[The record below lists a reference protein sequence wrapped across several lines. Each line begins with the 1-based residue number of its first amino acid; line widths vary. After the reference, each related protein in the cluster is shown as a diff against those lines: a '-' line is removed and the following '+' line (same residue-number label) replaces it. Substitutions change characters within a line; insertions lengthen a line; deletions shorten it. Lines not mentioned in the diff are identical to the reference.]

1 MPAATSDLAGAL
13 ADRMA
18 ETRRNQAAAADPA
31 ASVWVSANAGTGKTH
46 VLTMRMLRL
55 LLAGT
60 EPARILA
67 LTYTKAA
74 AAEMATRVA
83 SRLAEWVTASDDELR
98 QRLRELLDGEP
109 SAAETKRA
117 RQLFALVIETPGGL
131 KVQTIHAFCER
142 LLQRF
147 PLEAGV
153 PPGFEI
159 LDDHTRAALLE
170 EATNQV
176 LTEATTAA
184 PGSPLAE
191 ALATAIAFAAESNF
205 DTYLAEAL
213 RQRDWLQAAGD
224 DLRAHLTESLGQRE
238 WLEAAARLEH
248 DADLRLVETEKLY
261 RRVLGLAPDSS
272 FAATTEK
279 LANVLTKAQLMRL
292 RSVLAEGSRADAGAA
307 EQIAAALAAPGIT
320 GRIMALSKV
329 FLTGGG
335 ERRKSLITR
344 GLAAKYPDISDGL
357 ESAQELFVS
366 LYEERCKVQ
375 LMEATL
381 ALLRLGSGVMQ
392 RYSEVKA
399 RHAQLDFDDLV
410 ARAAN
415 LLRRS
420 GAVDWVLYKLDG
432 GLDHIL
438 VDEAQDTSPVQW
450 EVIAA
455 LADEF
460 FSGEGV
466 SEQPRTLFAVGDE
479 KQSIYSF
486 QGAAPKMFAAK
497 GEALGTRIERAG
509 LPWRPLPL
517 TLSFRSVEP
526 LLAAVDA
533 VFARPDR
540 TPGVGSSQV
549 RHVAHRAGHAGLVE
563 LWPTEKHEAAAST
576 EACSPLDETSATPAA
591 VRLANRIA
599 DTIAGWLRSGERLAS
614 EDRPVRAGDILVLVR
629 KRLPFAPAL
638 VSALKARGVPVAG
651 ADRLMLT
658 EQIAVQDLMAVGDVL
673 TLPQDDLALAAVL
686 KSPLFSLDDTDL
698 MALAHGREGS
708 LWEQLQVR
716 RQDGNSD
723 RLARAA
729 GTLQRWRAVAEREPP
744 FEFYASVLDREG
756 GRARM
761 LARLGTEAA
770 DAIDEFLNLALAHD
784 DGAPPSLQGFLCR
797 LRKGQ
802 REIKRDMEQGRD
814 EVRVMTVHGAKGLEA
829 PIVFLPDTC
838 STRSARQSN
847 SLLTLGGVELPGGL
861 PPPFLWPVKGTSK
874 VAEVRAAKALVDAAE
889 TEERNRLLYVALT
902 RARDRLYVAGFE
914 GAQRPSGNCWYNLI
928 REGLAGLLEEATDAE
943 GRAVWRMSID
953 QTIPP
958 APGRTRAEATADAGP
973 LPAWAHTPAPPE
985 PLITQPLIP
994 SRLAPLEGTVAAG
1007 GESGGTHRKRRHV
1020 DPAVLPPAQMAEDSR
1035 FVRGNLTHA
1044 LLEYLPAVPQRGWA
1058 AAAEVFLARHGTQ
1071 LTGKARREVAAE
1083 TLAILQ
1089 DPALA
1094 TLFGPD
1100 SRAEVPIAAEFADP
1114 DGTGPALRLTGKI
1127 DRLVK
1132 TSGSVLIL
1140 DYKTNRPPPDKPES
1154 VADAYLFQLAAY
1166 RLGVGRIFPDM
1177 KIEAAILWTD
1187 GPRLMKIPGDLLDS
1201 YQSRLWEQAPQ

>member
-1 MPAATSDLAGAL
+1 MPPAATRSLAAAL
-13 ADRMA
+13 V

-31 ASVWVSANAGTGKTH
+31 TSAWVSANAGTGKTH
-46 VLTMRMLRL
+46 VLTMRLLRL

-60 EPARILA
+60 EPTRILA

-83 SRLAEWVTASDDELR
+83 AQLADWVTAGDADLGRRLAE
-98 QRLRELLDGEP
+98 LLDREP
-109 SAAETKRA
+109 SAAELKRA

-159 LDDHTRAALLE
+159 LDDHTRVALLE

-184 PGSPLAE
+184 SGTPLAD
-191 ALATAIAFAAESNF
+191 ALATAIAFAAETNF

-213 RQRDWLQAAGD
+213 RE
-224 DLRAHLTESLGQRE
+224 RA
-238 WLEAAARLEH
+238 WLEAAVRLEE
-248 DADLRLVETEKLY
+248 DDGLRLTEAETLY
-261 RRVLGLAPDSS
+261 RRLLGLGPRAGLE
-272 FAATTEK
+272 ATSEE
-279 LANVLTKAQLMRL
+279 LAGALSKAQLMRL
-292 RSVLAEGSRADAGAA
+292 CAVLAEGSRSDQDASERIG
-307 EQIAAALAAPGIT
+307 EVLAAPNRA
-320 GRIMALSKV
+320 GRIAALSKV
-329 FLTGGG
+329 FLTGSG
-335 ERRKSLITR
+335 ERRKSLMTK
-344 GLAAKYPDISDGL
+344 GLAAKHQDAADML
-357 ESAQELFVS
+357 QAAQGRFVA
-366 LYEERCKVQ
+366 LHDERCRLQ

-381 ALLRLGSGVMQ
+381 ALMRLGHAVMQ

-410 ARAAN
+410 GRAAN
-415 LLRRS
+415 LLHAS
-420 GAVDWVLYKLDG
+420 GTVDWVLYKLDG

-450 EVIAA
+450 QVITA

-460 FSGEGV
+460 FSGAGARE
-466 SEQPRTLFAVGDE
+466 EPRTLFAVGDE

-497 GEALGTRIERAG
+497 GEALSARAERAG
-509 LPWRPLPL
+509 LPWRRVPL

-526 LLAAVDA
+526 LLTAVDA
-533 VFARPDR
+533 VFAQPDR
-540 TPGVGSSQV
+540 TPGVGSSPV
-549 RHVAHRAGHAGLVE
+549 GHIANRAGHAGLVE
-563 LWPTEKHEAAAST
+563 VWPTEKYEAPDPA
-576 EACSPLDETSATPAA
+576 EPWSPLLETAATPAV

-599 DTIAGWLRSGERLAS
+599 DTIAAWLQTGEMLAS
-614 EDRPVRAGDILVLVR
+614 ENRPVRAGDILVLVR
-629 KRLPFAPAL
+629 KRLPFAPTL
-638 VSALKARGVPVAG
+638 VSALKTRGVPVAG

-658 EQIAVQDLMAVGDVL
+658 EQIAAQDLMALGDAL
-673 TLPQDDLALAAVL
+673 TLPEDDLALAAVL
-686 KSPLFSLDDTDL
+686 KSPLFGLDDADL
-698 MALAHGREGS
+698 MVLAHEREGS
-708 LWEQLQVR
+708 LWERLQAGHGGAER
-716 RQDGNSD
+716 F
-723 RLARAA
+723 AHAA
-729 GTLQRWRAVAEREPP
+729 ATLRHWRSAAEREPP
-744 FEFYASVLDREG
+744 FEFYAGVLDREG

-770 DAIDEFLNLALAHD
+770 DTIDEFLNLALAHD

-797 LRKGQ
+797 LRQGR

-838 STRSARQSN
+838 STRSARQAN
-847 SLLTLGGVELPGGL
+847 SLLMIEGRELPSGL

-874 VAEVRAAKALVDAAE
+874 VPTVRAAKALIEEAE

-914 GAQRPSGNCWYNLI
+914 GSQAPPANCWYNLI
-928 REGLAGLLEEATDAE
+928 KEGLAGQLEEVTGPD
-943 GRAVWRMSID
+943 GRTVWQLRSL
-953 QTIPP
+953 QTVPP
-958 APGRTRAEATADAGP
+958 AAGKARVEATADAVS
-973 LPAWAHTPAPPE
+973 LPAWATTPAPPE

-994 SRLAPLEGTVAAG
+994 SRLAPLEAAAAAD
-1007 GESGGTHRKRRHV
+1007 EAAAASPKRRRHIE
-1020 DPAVLPPAQMAEDSR
+1020 PAVLSPSQLADDSR

-1044 LLEYLPAVPQRGWA
+1044 LLEHLPAVPQPGWA
-1058 AAAEVFLARHGTQ
+1058 AAAEAFLARHGAQ
-1071 LTGKARREVAAE
+1071 LTTRVRREIASE

-1089 DPALA
+1089 DEELA
-1094 TLFGPD
+1094 ALFGPD
-1100 SRAEVPIAAEFADP
+1100 SRAEVPIAAEFPHP

-1132 TSGSVLIL
+1132 TDASVLIL
-1140 DYKTNRPPPDKPES
+1140 DYKTNRPPPADPRS

-1166 RLGVGRIFPDM
+1166 RLGVSQIFPAM

-1187 GPRLMKIPGDLLDS
+1187 GPRLMKMPTDLLDT
-1201 YQSRLWEQAPQ
+1201 YQSRLWERA

>member
-1 MPAATSDLAGAL
+1 MPAATPSLAAAL
-13 ADRMA
+13 A

-31 ASVWVSANAGTGKTH
+31 ASAWVSANAGTGKTH

-83 SRLAEWVTASDDELR
+83 ARLAEWVTASDAELGKR
-98 QRLRELLDGEP
+98 VRELLDREP
-109 SAAETKRA
+109 SAAQMMRA

-191 ALATAIAFAAESNF
+191 ALATAIAFAAETNF

-213 RQRDWLQAAGD
+213 RQRDWLEAAAR
-224 DLRAHLTESLGQRE
+224 DLRAHLAETLEQRQ
-238 WLEAAARLEH
+238 WLEAAARLE
-248 DADLRLVETEKLY
+248 DDTGLRLTQTEKLY
-261 RRVLGLAPDSS
+261 RRALGLGPDASL
-272 FAATTEK
+272 AATTEK
-279 LANVLTKAQLMRL
+279 LAGVLTQAQLTYL
-292 RSVLAEGSRADAGAA
+292 RAILAEGSRTDAGAA
-307 EQIAAALAAPGIT
+307 EQIAAAQAAPGAA
-320 GRIMALSKV
+320 GRIAALSKV
-329 FLTGGG
+329 FLTSGG
-335 ERRKSLITR
+335 EPRKLVITK
-344 GLAAKYPDISDGL
+344 GLAAKYPDVADML
-357 ESAQELFVS
+357 QSAQARFAA
-366 LYEERCKVQ
+366 LYDERCKVQ
-375 LMEATL
+375 LMDATL
-381 ALLRLGSGVMQ
+381 ALVRLGNAVMQ

-415 LLRRS
+415 LLNS
-420 GAVDWVLYKLDG
+420 SEAVQWVLYKLDG

-438 VDEAQDTSPVQW
+438 VDEAQDTSPIQW
-450 EVIAA
+450 EVITA

-460 FSGEGV
+460 FSGQGARENPGTV
-466 SEQPRTLFAVGDE
+466 FAVGDE

-486 QGAAPKMFAAK
+486 QGAAPKMFAATA
-497 GEALGTRIERAG
+497 ETLGARAQRTG
-509 LPWRPLPL
+509 LPWRRVPL

-533 VFARPDR
+533 VFADPQR
-540 TPGVGSSQV
+540 TRGVGSSPV
-549 RHVAHRAGHAGLVE
+549 RHIAHRAGHAGLIE
-563 LWPTEKHEAAAST
+563 IWPTEKYEAPNPT
-576 EACSPLDETSATPAA
+576 EAWSPLDETGATPSV

-599 DTIAGWLRSGERLAS
+599 DTIAGWLRSGEMLVS
-614 EDRPVRAGDILVLVR
+614 EGRPVRAGDILVLVR

-638 VSALKARGVPVAG
+638 VSALKSRGVPVAG

-658 EQIAVQDLMAVGDVL
+658 EQIAVQDLMALGDAL
-673 TLPQDDLALAAVL
+673 TLPEDDLALAAVL
-686 KSPLFSLDDTDL
+686 KSPLFGFDDADL
-698 MALAHGREGS
+698 MALAHAREGS
-708 LWEQLQVR
+708 LWDQLQSHHGSGDR
-716 RQDGNSD
+716 FAPAAQTLRSW
-723 RLARAA
+723 RLA
-729 GTLQRWRAVAEREPP
+729 AEREPP
-744 FEFYASVLDREG
+744 FEFYAGVLDREG

-770 DAIDEFLNLALAHD
+770 DAIDELLNLALTQD
-784 DGAPPSLQGFLCR
+784 GGAPPSLQGFLCR
-797 LRKGQ
+797 LRQGQ

-847 SLLTLGGVELPGGL
+847 SLVPVAGVELPSGL

-874 VAEVRAAKALVDAAE
+874 VQAVQAAKGLVDAAE

-914 GAQRPSGNCWYNLI
+914 GAQPLRANCWYNLI
-928 REGLAGLLEEATDAE
+928 KDGLASLLQEITCPD
-943 GRAVWRMSID
+943 GRTVWQMRSP
-953 QTIPP
+953 QTVPP
-958 APGRTRAEATADAGP
+958 AASKARSETIADAGP
-973 LPAWAHTPAPPE
+973 PPAWATTPAPPE

-994 SRLAPLEGTVAAG
+994 SRLAPLEAAAAAD
-1007 GESGGTHRKRRHV
+1007 ESAAPSSAKRHRPIE
-1020 DPAVLPPAQMAEDSR
+1020 PAVLSPSQMADDSR

-1044 LLEYLPAVPQRGWA
+1044 LLEHLPQIPQRGWA
-1058 AAAEVFLARHGTQ
+1058 AAAEAFLARHGAQ
-1071 LTGKARREVAAE
+1071 LAAKARREVAAE

-1089 DPALA
+1089 DKTLA
-1094 TLFGPD
+1094 ALFGPD
-1100 SRAEVPIAAEFADP
+1100 SRAEVPIAAEFPHP

-1132 TSGSVLIL
+1132 TDASVLIL
-1140 DYKTNRPPPDKPES
+1140 DYKTNRPPPADPQS

-1166 RLGVGRIFPDM
+1166 RLGVSQIFPAM

-1187 GPRLMKIPGDLLDS
+1187 GPRLMKMPADLLDI
-1201 YQSRLWEQAPQ
+1201 YQRRLWEQAPA

>member
-1 MPAATSDLAGAL
+1 MPALTSAL
-13 ADRMA
+13 DAALA

-31 ASVWVSANAGTGKTH
+31 ASAWVSANAGTGKTH

-83 SRLAEWVTASDDELR
+83 ARLAEWVTANDEELGR
-98 QRLRELLDGEP
+98 RLTELLGREP
-109 SAAETKRA
+109 SATEMKRA

-176 LTEATTAA
+176 LAEATTAA

-191 ALATAIAFAAESNF
+191 ALTTAIAFAAETNF

-213 RQRDWLQAAGD
+213 RQRDWLEAAAS
-224 DLRAHLTESLGQRE
+224 DLRAHLAESLGQRE
-238 WLEAAARLEH
+238 WLEAAARLE
-248 DADLRLVETEKLY
+248 DDTGLRLVETEKLY
-261 RRVLGLAPDSS
+261 RRALGLAPDAS

-279 LANVLTKAQLMRL
+279 LANVLPQAQLTRL
-292 RSVLAEGSRADAGAA
+292 RAVLAAESSSDAKTA
-307 EQIAAALAAPGIT
+307 ERIAAALASPGAA
-320 GRIMALSKV
+320 GRIAALSQV
-329 FLTGGG
+329 FLTSSG
-335 ERRKSLITR
+335 ERRKTLLTK
-344 GLAAKYPDISDGL
+344 GLASEHPDVAGML
-357 ESAQELFVS
+357 QSAQARFAALHD
-366 LYEERCKVQ
+366 ERCKLQ

-381 ALLRLGSGVMQ
+381 ALVRLGNAVMQ
-392 RYSEVKA
+392 RYGEVKV

-410 ARAAN
+410 ARAAH
-415 LLRRS
+415 LLGS
-420 GAVDWVLYKLDG
+420 SDAVAWVLYKLDG

-438 VDEAQDTSPVQW
+438 VDEAQDTSPIQW
-450 EVIAA
+450 DVITA

-460 FSGEGV
+460 FSGEGA
-466 SEQPRTLFAVGDE
+466 SEKRRTLFAVGDE

-497 GEALGTRIERAG
+497 GEALGARIQRAG
-509 LPWRPLPL
+509 LPWRRVPL

-533 VFARPDR
+533 VFARADR
-540 TPGVGSSQV
+540 TPGVGSSPV
-549 RHVAHRAGHAGLVE
+549 HHVAHRAGHAGLVE
-563 LWPTEKHEAAAST
+563 IWPTEKHEAPTSA
-576 EACSPLDETSATPAA
+576 EAWSPLDETSATPAV
-591 VRLANRIA
+591 VRLADRIA
-599 DTIAGWLRSGERLAS
+599 DTVAGWLQSGEMLAS
-614 EDRPVRAGDILVLVR
+614 EGRPVRAGDILVLVR

-658 EQIAVQDLMAVGDVL
+658 EQIAVQDLMALGDAL
-673 TLPQDDLALAAVL
+673 MLPDDDLALAAAL
-686 KSPLFSLDDTDL
+686 KSPLLGFDDTDL

-708 LWEQLQVR
+708 LWEELQAR
-716 RQDGNSD
+716 RPSGEAD
-723 RLARAA
+723 RFARAA
-729 GTLQRWRAVAEREPP
+729 ETLQRWRMAAEREPP
-744 FEFYASVLDREG
+744 FELYSGLLDCEG

-797 LRKGQ
+797 LRQGQ

-847 SLLTLGGVELPGGL
+847 SLVPVEGVELPGGL
-861 PPPFLWPVKGTSK
+861 PPPFLWPVKGTTR
-874 VAEVRAAKALVDAAE
+874 VDAVQAAKAKVKAAE

-914 GAQRPSGNCWYNLI
+914 GAQSPPADCWYNLI
-928 REGLAGLLEEATDAE
+928 KEGLAGLLEEAAHAD
-943 GRAVWRMSID
+943 
-953 QTIPP
+953 
-958 APGRTRAEATADAGP
+958 GRTVWQMRSAQAVAPAAGKARAETMADADP
-973 LPAWAHTPAPPE
+973 FPAWATTPVPPE

-994 SRLAPLEGTVAAG
+994 SRLAPLEAAAAEDEKG
-1007 GESGGTHRKRRHV
+1007 GAPRKRRHV
-1020 DPAVLPPAQMAEDSR
+1020 EPAVLSPSQMADDSR

-1044 LLEYLPAVPQRGWA
+1044 LLEHLPQVPQRGWA
-1058 AAAEVFLARHGTQ
+1058 AAAEAFLARQGAQ
-1071 LTGKARREVAAE
+1071 LTAKTRREVAAE

-1094 TLFGPD
+1094 ALFGPD
-1100 SRAEVPIAAEFADP
+1100 SRAEVPIAAEFRHP

-1132 TSGSVLIL
+1132 TDRSVLIL
-1140 DYKTNRPPPDKPES
+1140 DYKTNRPPPADPQS

-1166 RLGVGRIFPDM
+1166 RLGVGRIFPGM

-1187 GPRLMKIPGDLLDS
+1187 GPRLMKMPADLLDTF
-1201 YQSRLWEQAPQ
+1201 QSRLWERAPG

>member
-1 MPAATSDLAGAL
+1 MPPAATPAL
-13 ADRMA
+13 AAATLAAARA
-18 ETRRNQAAAADPA
+18 QTRRNQAAAADPA
-31 ASVWVSANAGTGKTH
+31 ASAWVSANAGTGKTH

-83 SRLAEWVTASDDELR
+83 ARLADWVTASDADLEKWLA
-98 QRLRELLDGEP
+98 ELLDSEP

-176 LTEATTAA
+176 LTEATAAA
-184 PGSPLAE
+184 PGAPLAE
-191 ALATAIAFAAESNF
+191 ALATAIAFAAEANF

-213 RQRDWLQAAGD
+213 RQRDWLEAAAG
-224 DLRAHLTESLGQRE
+224 DLRAHLAETLQQRE
-238 WLEAAARLEH
+238 WLEAAARLED
-248 DADLRLVETEKLY
+248 DAGFGLVETEKLY
-261 RRVLGLAPDSS
+261 RRVLGLGREAS
-272 FAATTEK
+272 FPATTDK
-279 LANVLTKAQLMRL
+279 LAGVLTKAQLTRL
-292 RSVLAEGSRADAGAA
+292 QTVLAEGSRTDAGAA
-307 EQIAAALAAPGIT
+307 EQIAAALAAPGAA
-320 GRIMALSKV
+320 GRIAALTKV

-335 ERRKSLITR
+335 ERRKSLITK
-344 GLAAKYPDISDGL
+344 GLAAEYPDAADML
-357 ESAQELFVS
+357 QSAQERFVA
-366 LYEERCKVQ
+366 LYDERCRLQ

-381 ALLRLGSGVMQ
+381 ALVRLGNAVMQ

-399 RHAQLDFDDLV
+399 RRAQLDFDDLIG
-410 ARAAN
+410 RAAN
-415 LLRRS
+415 LLHTS
-420 GAVDWVLYKLDG
+420 GAADWVLYKLDG

-450 EVIAA
+450 EVITA

-460 FSGEGV
+460 FSGEGAR
-466 SEQPRTLFAVGDE
+466 EQPRTLFAVGDE

-497 GEALGTRIERAG
+497 GEALGARAERAG
-509 LPWRPLPL
+509 LPWRRVPL

-533 VFARPDR
+533 VFAAPAR
-540 TPGVGSSQV
+540 TPGVGSSAV
-549 RHVAHRAGHAGLVE
+549 RHIANRAGHAGLVE
-563 LWPTEKHEAAAST
+563 IWPTEKYEAPDPA
-576 EACSPLDETSATPAA
+576 EPWSPLDETSATPAV

-599 DTIAGWLRSGERLAS
+599 DTVAGWLQSGEVLAS
-614 EDRPVRAGDILVLVR
+614 ENRPVRSGDILVLVR

-638 VSALKARGVPVAG
+638 VSALKTRGVPVAG

-658 EQIAVQDLMAVGDVL
+658 EQIAVQDLMALGDAL
-673 TLPQDDLALAAVL
+673 TLPDDDLALAAVL
-686 KSPLFSLDDTDL
+686 KSPLFGLDDADL
-698 MALAHGREGS
+698 MALAHGREDS
-708 LWEQLQVR
+708 LWDQLQAA
-716 RQDGNSD
+716 QGSAD
-723 RLARAA
+723 RIIHAA
-729 GTLQRWRAVAEREPP
+729 TTLQRWRIAAEREPP
-744 FEFYASVLDREG
+744 FEFYTGVLDRDG

-761 LARLGTEAA
+761 LARLGTEAV
-770 DAIDEFLNLALAHD
+770 DAIDELLNLALAHD
-784 DGAPPSLQGFLCR
+784 DASPPSLQGFLCR
-797 LRKGQ
+797 LRQGQ

-838 STRSARQSN
+838 STRSARQAN
-847 SLLTLGGVELPGGL
+847 SLLTLEGVELPSAL

-874 VAEVRAAKALVDAAE
+874 VEAVQTAKAQVNIAE
-889 TEERNRLLYVALT
+889 TDERNRLLYVALT

-914 GAQRPSGNCWYNLI
+914 GAQAPPSSCWYNLI
-928 REGLAGLLEEATDAE
+928 REGLS
-943 GRAVWRMSID
+943 GRVQELTGRDGRTVWQLSSP
-953 QTIPP
+953 QTVPP
-958 APGRTRAEATADAGP
+958 AAGKARADGTAGAAP
-973 LPAWAHTPAPPE
+973 LPAWATTPAPPE
-985 PLITQPLIP
+985 PLVTQPLIP
-994 SRLAPLEGTVAAG
+994 SRLAPLEAAAAAAEPTVAPPA
-1007 GESGGTHRKRRHV
+1007 RRRHIE
-1020 DPAVLPPAQMAEDSR
+1020 PAVLSPSQLTDDAR
-1035 FVRGNLTHA
+1035 FLRGNLTHA
-1044 LLEYLPAVPQRGWA
+1044 LLEHLPAVPPRGWA
-1058 AAAEVFLARHGTQ
+1058 AAAEAFLARHGTQ
-1071 LTGKARREVAAE
+1071 LTANGRREVAAE
-1083 TLAILQ
+1083 TLSVLQ
-1089 DPALA
+1089 DAALA
-1094 TLFGPD
+1094 ALFGPD
-1100 SRAEVPIAAEFADP
+1100 SRAEVPIAAEFPHP

-1132 TSGSVLIL
+1132 THTSVLIL
-1140 DYKTNRPPPDKPES
+1140 DYKTNRPPPADPQS
-1154 VADAYLFQLAAY
+1154 VAEAYLFQLAAY
-1166 RLGVGRIFPDM
+1166 RLGVSQIFPTM

-1187 GPRLMKIPGDLLDS
+1187 GPRLMKMPADLLDT
-1201 YQSRLWEQAPQ
+1201 YQSRLWERA